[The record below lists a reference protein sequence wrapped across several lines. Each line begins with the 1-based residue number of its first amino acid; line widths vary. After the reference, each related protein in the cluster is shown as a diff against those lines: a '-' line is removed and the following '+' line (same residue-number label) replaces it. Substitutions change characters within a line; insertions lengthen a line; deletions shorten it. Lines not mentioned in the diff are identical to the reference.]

1 MDDREQMLDQLIRL
15 LTLQDAN
22 TRVVLI
28 GTTILGVASAVIGA
42 FAVLRKQ
49 ALVGDAVA
57 HAALPGICVAFW
69 IVGDRNFAAFMAGAL
84 AFGLVA
90 AWFVAVVKS
99 ATRIKE
105 DAAIGLAIGGFFGLG
120 IVFSRVIQNDA
131 SGNRAGL
138 DSFIFGKA
146 ASMVADDARLIAI
159 VAGVVLATVGLLYKE
174 FKVLSFDR
182 AFAESQGWPAL
193 WLDLGLMFLICV
205 CTVVG
210 LPAVGVVLM
219 VSLLVIPPAAARF
232 WTEKLGTMVVLSGVF
247 GGLSGMVGTALSAT
261 IPAPVSGLTRG
272 WPTGPLITLTAAGIF
287 MISMIAA
294 PSRGLIAGAARRA
307 GLRRRVGRQNL
318 LRRVYEVLEARGDL
332 SRPWTAPDLA
342 PFSERERKSL
352 RDEIG
357 RASRAGLIASTGG
370 AYVLSARGQQAAARV
385 VRTHRLWEIYLITHA
400 GIAADHVDRDADE
413 IEHVLSSEI
422 VAELEARLAEAGRLP
437 IGTPPSPHPSPIATT
452 TP

>member
-1 MDDREQMLDQLIRL
+1 MLEQLLRL
-15 LTLQDAN
+15 LTFQDAN
-22 TRVVLI
+22 TRIVLI

-57 HAALPGICVAFW
+57 HAALPGICLAFW
-69 IVGDRNFAAFMAGAL
+69 VVGDRNFAAFMVGAL
-84 AFGLVA
+84 IFGLIA
-90 AWFVAVVKS
+90 AAFVAFVRS

-120 IVFSRVIQNDA
+120 IVLSRVIQNDA

-146 ASMVADDARLIAI
+146 ASMVTDDAKLIAI

-182 AFAESQGWPAL
+182 GFAESQGWPVVP
-193 WLDLGLMFLICV
+193 LDLTIMLLICV

-232 WTEKLGTMVVLSGVF
+232 WTDELGTMVVLSGIF
-247 GGLSGMVGTALSAT
+247 GGLAGMLGTALSAT

-272 WPTGPLITLTAAGIF
+272 WPTGPLITLTAAAIF
-287 MISMIAA
+287 MVSMFAA
-294 PSRGLIAGAARRA
+294 PRRGIIGEMARRIL
-307 GLRRRVGRQNL
+307 LRRRVARQNL
-318 LRRVYEVLEARGDL
+318 LRRVYEALEPGGDL
-332 SRPWTAPDLA
+332 SRGWSIDNLDATSD
-342 PFSERERKSL
+342 RER
-352 RDEIG
+352 RAVG
-357 RASRAGLIASTGG
+357 REVHRATRAGLVAPTGTG
-370 AYVLSARGQQAAARV
+370 WVLTARGQAAASRI
-385 VRTHRLWEIYLITHA
+385 VRAHRLWEIFLITQA
-400 GIAADHVDRDADE
+400 GIAPDRVDRDADE
-413 IEHVLSSEI
+413 IEHVLPPETL
-422 VAELEARLAEAGRLP
+422 ADLEARLAEAGRVPLGP
-437 IGTPPSPHPSPIATT
+437 PTPPSPHSSAGAMVN
-452 TP
+452 